1 MDGLEARHLVAET
14 RHQLAHKVE
23 EFGRVVDDRDAC
35 HGADSDASI
44 RCRTADP
51 RIESVQAKG
60 AVPKDGCATRV
71 WVSMRLWD
79 NHAAAKCRQASPV
92 AAESATPDLD
102 LGLEQLADRVECRP
116 GALD

>member
-35 HGADSDASI
+35 HGAGSDASI
-44 RCRTADP
+44 RCRTTDP

-60 AVPKDGCATRV
+60 AAPKDGCATRV
-71 WVSMRLWD
+71 WVSMRLLS
-79 NHAAAKCRQASPV
+79 NRS
-92 AAESATPDLD
+92 
-102 LGLEQLADRVECRP
+102 ECNGRGVVLTRP
-116 GALD
+116 NPPPRTRPT